1 MTEETE
7 FETYLSITPN
17 KFGIY
22 VFDTKTQ
29 ITYMMKSS
37 NYKVIIKTLMINF

>member
-22 VFDTKTQ
+22 VFDTKN
-29 ITYMMKSS
+29 S
-37 NYKVIIKTLMINF
+37 NIKATPQLD